1 MNKKTLEERVALI
14 EKTVAQLV
22 DRLSGS
28 ESRRDWRSTVGMF
41 ADDPVFKEIIQ
52 EGRGIREADRRQT
65 NA

>member
-1 MNKKTLEERVALI
+1 MNKKNIEERVTLL
-14 EKTVAQLV
+14 EKTVAHLV

-28 ESRRDWRSTVGMF
+28 ETQKDWRSTIGMF

-52 EGRGIREADRRQT
+52 EGRRIREADRRQT